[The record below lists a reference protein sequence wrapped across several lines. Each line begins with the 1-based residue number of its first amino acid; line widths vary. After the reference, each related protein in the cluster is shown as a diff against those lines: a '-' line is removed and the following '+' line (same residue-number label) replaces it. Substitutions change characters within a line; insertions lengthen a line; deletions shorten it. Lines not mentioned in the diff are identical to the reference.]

1 MSITVKVAGVDRGTY
16 VSKVQP
22 ASYNDTLNGRGTGS
36 IVFNVPF
43 DQLATFRPVDGQTIL
58 IEEDLGGGPV
68 ARFGGFLV
76 EPQANEL
83 PDEEYVIFSCGM
95 QDNNAIAD
103 RRTINATFDEIAF
116 EDIVDAIV
124 SNASNDGLTGE
135 SITQTGVVAGAAIS
149 LDFPTIFVV
158 EAFNDLAVAMGGW
171 WWNIG
176 HDNDLS
182 FAPRTAVPAPGDL
195 TGANTRKKTVKVRS
209 VKEKYRNVQIV
220 FGGKDDFTITAMF
233 EDTTEIAAR
242 AALEGGTSGRYEH
255 IEERQDILDSVLVE
269 ELAEDLV
276 TRFGLV
282 TLMFE
287 CVTRDPGY
295 ASGQEVDVT
304 FPNLELNAE
313 AFLIDSVSA
322 QLVYTS
328 EDGSDTEEIWYTIT
342 AITGDPFGGWMQHF
356 RKRPGSSQER
366 KIVPAPGV
374 TVECDPGVVVHDPVP
389 GPYAWFQASTTVP
402 TLFASAWGVTS
413 LGDLLITQRLGGFA
427 NADGC
432 GGGLFPGFGGSPA
445 CFANRQMIAEIY
457 TINEDNTIPTTPSFG
472 ASTDMPNT
480 GSNVKN
486 QIPISPDGRFA
497 LFTQM
502 KTAGVD
508 SAIMVYDISLNQ
520 FRGTVVSTMLTNSN
534 WSEPIW
540 VGDVV
545 YFVDGSGV
553 TIFIYDISDPDN
565 PTETTFVSSVT
576 LARSIVASPNGQV
589 LYVQGKSGKL
599 AALDISSPLAPVE
612 DTVLNIAGGYESHDI
627 HPDGTSL
634 IMFRRGDASTIR
646 WTSITMTLNG
656 TDIAFS
662 TNDGAVPGTI
672 STNVM
677 GGRGCIW
684 PGGDIVIVSAGEPSF
699 PVNSFKAY
707 IFDASNIDVVT
718 FVEALSYNHPGS
730 GNSGPF
736 RSLESAKF
744 YMFFG
749 GVTQQMTFSVQTFP
763 VCKDLETQWPLQAR
777 FGGTGHKLYA
787 PGDILYASG
796 IESLARRAIGDEGD
810 TLLTSDELPVWAR
823 QTAPNVDIAHLEGP
837 PHATYDDLQNFID
850 VAWSSGWISGGA
862 LTDGGG
868 TTVDV
873 AAGAGFIADAD
884 EMSARGIHSF
894 DWDAMTTDAIAAGTT
909 RYIFMDY
916 NGGTPALSLE
926 TQDDIDEQDK
936 FRLGWVTNEAG
947 TLHIIDAPHHGGN
960 IPFMTAHA
968 IREIHGIAR
977 ADFIGGLHL
986 GETGTRNPTLSA
998 GRFFFG
1004 LHDFDISAIDL
1015 SGADR
1020 MDTYAHVAGVW
1031 TRTTGVAQWPNEQ
1044 YDNGTAIQ
1052 TMNNNRYAVVWFYVD
1067 IEDGPLI
1074 LLYGQNHYVT
1084 ETQAEAEAPW
1094 ASPPERVRSH
1104 CVLAG
1109 RYVFQKSDATPA
1121 LIQSAFD
1128 VAFNPAGIS
1137 DHNKLAN
1144 LPVGDVHTQYILA
1157 DGSRDMVGSSQTF
1170 RRFNTGVGG
1179 FSLAFERAR
1188 GSEGSEVAL
1197 VSGDRIATI
1206 LGKGW
1211 HSGGAFGTN
1220 MRFFDLRAAEAFT
1233 PTNQGSVVQISLI
1246 ALGAS
1251 ASSIKFAYT
1260 GKANL
1265 IVGSSNAVEPATGTA
1280 CLVLADG
1287 TAPASLGTNTCALYG
1302 DDVSGTVEAFAV
1314 DEAGNAAQL
1323 TPHNFELF
1331 DPDDTDEYPWSYF
1344 CRNSYLGKEIGVNFA
1359 RLARLVQQLTGEKI
1373 IHLRNTPERR
1383 DWVDDQE
1390 ANMRRLMAHREAW
1403 ERRRDEF
1410 KPTDEE
1416 PVFEDDIP
1424 PLPELKQPPP
1434 WLKKRLKAKGFL
1446 NTTKATALR
1455 QELGQ
1460 WKTTRG
1466 L

>member
-1 MSITVKVAGVDRGTY
+1 MSITLKVAGVDRSTF
-16 VSKVQP
+16 VSKVQQ
-22 ASYNDTLNGRGTGS
+22 AGYNDTLNGRGTGT

-83 PDEEYVIFSCGM
+83 PDEKYVIFSCGM

-116 EDIVDAIV
+116 EDVVDAVV

-135 SITQTGVVAGAAIS
+135 SITQTGVVAGAAVS
-149 LDFPTIFVV
+149 LDFPTIYVT
-158 EAFNDLAVAMGGW
+158 EAFNDLAVVAGGW

-176 HDNDLS
+176 HDKDLS
-182 FAPRTAVPAPGDL
+182 FAPRAAVPAPGDL
-195 TGANTRKKTVKVRS
+195 TAANTLKKTAKVRP

-220 FGGKDDFTITAMF
+220 FGGKDDFPLTAMF
-233 EDTTEIAAR
+233 EDAVEIAAR
-242 AALEGGTSGRYEH
+242 GTVEGGTSGRYEH
-255 IEERQDILDSVLVE
+255 IEERQDILDSVILE

-276 TRFGLV
+276 TRFGTV

-313 AFLIDSVSA
+313 TFLIDSVSA

-328 EDGSDTEEIWYTIT
+328 EDGSDTEEIWYTIS
-342 AITGDPFGGWMQHF
+342 AITGDPFGGWMEHF
-356 RKRPGSSQER
+356 RKRSGSSQTRE
-366 KIVPAPGV
+366 IVPAPGV
-374 TVECDPGVVVHDPVP
+374 TVECDPGVVLHDPVP
-389 GPYAWFQASTTVP
+389 GPYVWLQAATTVP
-402 TLFASAWGVTS
+402 TKFPNAFGVTP
-413 LGDLLITQRLGGFA
+413 LGDLLITQRFGGLA
-427 NADGC
+427 NTDGC
-432 GGGLFPGFGGSPA
+432 GGGLFPGFGGAPA
-445 CFANRQMIAEIY
+445 CFANRQMIAEVY
-457 TINEDNTIPTTPSFG
+457 TINEDNTIATTPIFG
-472 ASTDMPNT
+472 NSLDQPNT
-480 GSNVKN
+480 GSNTKN

-502 KTAGVD
+502 LTAGVD
-508 SAIMVYDISLNQ
+508 SRVMVYDISLNQ
-520 FRGTVVSTMLTNSN
+520 FRGTVISTMLTNSN

-545 YFVDGSGV
+545 YFVDATGV

-612 DTVLNIAGGYESHDI
+612 DTVLTIASGYESHDI

-634 IMFRRGDASTIR
+634 IMFRRGDATTIR

-656 TDIAFS
+656 TDIAIS

-684 PGGDIVIVSAGEPSF
+684 PGGDLAIVSAGVPIS

-707 IFDASNIDVVT
+707 IFDATNIDVVT

-749 GVTQQMTFSVQTFP
+749 GVTQQTTYSEQTFP
-763 VCKDLETQWPLQAR
+763 VCRKLETQWPLEGD
-777 FGGTGHKLYA
+777 FGGTGHKLYVV
-787 PGDILYASG
+787 GDIIYADG
-796 IESLARRAIGDEGD
+796 LESLARRAIGSEGE
-810 TLLTSDELPVWAR
+810 TMGVSGGLPVWGSHEH
-823 QTAPNVDIAHLEGP
+823 TADEVLIDHLEGP
-837 PHATYDDLQNFID
+837 PHATYDNVQDFIN
-850 VAWSSGWISGGA
+850 VGWSSGWISGGA

-868 TTVDV
+868 GTVDI
-873 AAGAGFIADAD
+873 AAGVGFIATAD
-884 EMSARGIHSF
+884 HISARAVESF
-894 DWDAMTTDAIAAGTT
+894 DWSAMSTIAIAVGTT

-977 ADFIGGLHL
+977 ADFIGGLVL

-1020 MDTYAHVAGVW
+1020 METYAHVASVW

-1044 YDNGTAIQ
+1044 YDNGTALQ

-1084 ETQAEAEAPW
+1084 QTQAEAEVPW
-1094 ASPPERVRSH
+1094 ASPPERVTSH
-1104 CVLAG
+1104 CVLVG

-1144 LPVGDVHTQYILA
+1144 LTVGDVHTQYLPA
-1157 DGSRDMVGSSQTF
+1157 DGSRPF
-1170 RRFNTGVGG
+1170 TGTADFGG
-1179 FSLAFERAR
+1179 QLIDNAPFLRGFIDGLTTENDTDTDHDIKVNLGACIDSLANNDKAIELTSAI
-1188 GSEGSEVAL
+1188 VK
-1197 VSGDRIATI
+1197 RIDAAWAAGTTNGGMAT
-1206 LGKGW
+1206 
-1211 HSGGAFGTN
+1211 
-1220 MRFFDLRAAEAFT
+1220 
-1233 PTNQGSVVQISLI
+1233 GSV
-1246 ALGAS
+1246 AAD
-1251 ASSIKFAYT
+1251 AEY
-1260 GKANL
+1260 NL
-1265 IVGSSNAVEPATGTA
+1265 IVIEKDSDGTIDMMFDVSATGANVPAGYTARRRIGSVFTEGAANIIGYTQRGDYFFFEETVTDVSDSGGTLGAFATATVSVPAGQIGIFYANARATACRVIRGRVRRNGSSSVAN
-1280 CLVLADG
+1280 
-1287 TAPASLGTNTCALYG
+1287 
-1302 DDVSGTVEAFAV
+1302 FAV
-1314 DEAGNAAQL
+1314 LESTNNDETRMTILSIAIS
-1323 TPHNFELF
+1323 P
-1331 DPDDTDEYPWSYF
+1331 
-1344 CRNSYLGKEIGVNFA
+1344 
-1359 RLARLVQQLTGEKI
+1359 
-1373 IHLRNTPERR
+1373 
-1383 DWVDDQE
+1383 VDASSQV
-1390 ANMRRLMAHREAW
+1390 AYTITASGSGSEAW
-1403 ERRRDEF
+1403 SQF
-1410 KPTDEE
+1410 
-1416 PVFEDDIP
+1416 II
-1424 PLPELKQPPP
+1424 Q
-1434 WLKKRLKAKGFL
+1434 
-1446 NTTKATALR
+1446 TA
-1455 QELGQ
+1455 G
-1460 WKTTRG
+1460 WFDSRG
-1466 L
+1466 RNA